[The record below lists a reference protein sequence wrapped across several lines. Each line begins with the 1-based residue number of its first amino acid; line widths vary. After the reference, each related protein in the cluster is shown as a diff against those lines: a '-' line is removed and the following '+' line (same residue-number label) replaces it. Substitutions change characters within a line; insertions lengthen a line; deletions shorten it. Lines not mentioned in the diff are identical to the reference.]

1 MKKTGLVLQNCN
13 LADLLKK
20 PIRYYAQSREE
31 ILQLIP
37 NNTRLVLDVGCGDGS
52 FGMSVKKA
60 INAEVWGIELN
71 SEAASIARTRID
83 NILVGDVSK
92 VITDLPDSKFDCVVF
107 NDVLEHLVDPFTV
120 LLKIKNK
127 LTAEG
132 VIVCSL
138 PNIRFIFT
146 LYQLLVKKQW
156 RYEDAGVLD
165 KTHLRFFTKRSIMDT
180 LEALGYKVLT
190 IKGIHGINLWKFCL
204 LGIVSLGYLNDARY
218 EQFVCIAKPV

>member
-1 MKKTGLVLQNCN
+1 MKKTGLVSQNCN

-20 PIRYYAQSREE
+20 PIKYYAQSREE

-52 FGMSVKKA
+52 FGMSVKKT

-204 LGIVSLGYLNDARY
+204 LGIVSLGYLNDTRY